1 MSHTTRVFASICL
14 ALAMTACPSAGTES
28 KSTDKKDAKA
38 KTADKDT
45 KKFDAKPDTKTP
57 DTKTPDT
64 KTPDAKTPDAKPDT
78 PPETPTTLAPEVE
91 QAVAASI
98 NAFAVDL
105 HHELGTKPGN
115 LFVSPAS
122 IAIAFAMVHAGAK
135 GATADELAK
144 TMHVEDTA
152 KLHPGLAGTLA
163 RWDAASGG
171 LELDVANRLFGEKTV
186 KFEQPYLDL
195 TKTIFAAPLE
205 PLDFKGA
212 SADARTHIND
222 WVALQTKDKIKDLLP
237 PSGVTPDTRLV
248 LVNAIYFKAQWTEA
262 FQESNTKDAQFTG
275 GKSKATVKMMNR
287 TDRYKL
293 GIAKDA
299 KLRTVE
305 MPYEGDEYSM
315 VIVLP
320 DDPKGLADV
329 EKALTA
335 DALKSWIDG
344 ATHQRV
350 ALGVPRFEI
359 EPGEALE
366 LRRPL
371 EKLGIVT
378 AWDASKADFTGI
390 APASEQL
397 VISEA
402 YHKAFIAVDE
412 AGTEAA
418 AATAISMKAGS
429 AAPTDEPIPF
439 VADHPFLFLVRD
451 TKTGAILFMGRL
463 VDPA

>member
-1 MSHTTRVFASICL
+1 MPLPTRVLASLTVSFAL
-14 ALAMTACPSAGTES
+14 TACPSAGVES
-28 KSTDKKDAKA
+28 KSTDKKDSKA
-38 KTADKDT
+38 KTADT
-45 KKFDAKPDTKTP
+45 KKFDKPDAKQ
-57 DTKTPDT
+57 PDT
-64 KTPDAKTPDAKPDT
+64 KTPDAKLDAKVDAKAPDT
-78 PPETPTTLAPEVE
+78 KPEPTPPAVTPGVE

-105 HHELGTKPGN
+105 HHELGSKPGN

-122 IAIAFAMVHAGAK
+122 IAIAFAMVQAGAK
-135 GATADELAK
+135 GQTADELGK
-144 TMHVEDTA
+144 TLHFDDGATM
-152 KLHPGLAGTLA
+152 HPGLAATLA

-186 KFEQPYLDL
+186 KFGPTYLEL
-195 TKTIFAAPLE
+195 TKSTFAAPLE
-205 PLDFKGA
+205 SLDFKGG
-212 SADARTHIND
+212 SAEARTHIND
-222 WVALQTKDKIKDLLP
+222 WVATQTKDKIKDLLP

-262 FQESNTKDAQFTG
+262 FEDSATKDVEFTG
-275 GKSKATVKMMNR
+275 AKKKTVKMMNR
-287 TDRYKL
+287 TDHYKL
-293 GIAKDA
+293 GVAKDA
-299 KLRTVE
+299 KLRTIE
-305 MPYEGDEYSM
+305 LPYNGDEYSM

-320 DDPKGLADV
+320 DDPKGLAAV

-335 DALKSWIDG
+335 DSLKSWIDG
-344 ATHQRV
+344 ATHTRV
-350 ALGVPRFEI
+350 ALGVPRFKI
-359 EPGEALE
+359 EPGAALE
-366 LRRPL
+366 LRAPL

-378 AWDASKADFTGI
+378 AWDAGKADFTAI

-418 AATAISMKAGS
+418 AATAVSMKAGS
-429 AAPTDEPIPF
+429 AAPTDEPVPF